1 MDNNNDTLTSMEE
14 LTKAKKAS
22 EKRMKK
28 YERKLMDPKKKS
40 LLLGLIGIPLGIPA
54 SLMIYGMTLLLF
66 WAILSYESNNYVW
79 GSIDGSP
86 MPGIGTFGFIILLVL
101 GIPLIIILFFVSA
114 AVLFALI
121 SLISYAIV
129 ELGIKNNKYSKYEKL
144 FAEEIA
150 NMEEIDRQIELL
162 KN

>member
-1 MDNNNDTLTSMEE
+1 
-14 LTKAKKAS
+14 
-22 EKRMKK
+22 
-28 YERKLMDPKKKS
+28 
-40 LLLGLIGIPLGIPA
+40 
-54 SLMIYGMTLLLF
+54 IYGMTLLLF
-66 WAILSYESNNYVW
+66 WGILSYESNNYVW

-162 KN
+162 NAKPSL